1 MKRLV
6 KSSIK
11 LKRWC
16 EMALHAKLSASSSHR
31 WLNCLGSI
39 KAEESYTDKGSIYA
53 AEGTTAH
60 ALAEMKL
67 NGRDIHE
74 LIGQEVE
81 GFPVSKEMVNN
92 VMSYVDYVQ
101 SIGGDQFYEVR
112 VDFSNVVPEGFGT
125 SDAIAI
131 VGKTI
136 HVIDLKYGQGEKVD
150 AEDNSQGML
159 YAIGALNDYGF
170 IYEIESI
177 VIHIF
182 QPRINNFSNWEIGV
196 EQLTN
201 WADWVSEQ
209 AKIVLSDDAPRSA
222 SDKACKFCKAKHDC
236 PTLHDYVTNMIGND
250 FDDLTQPE
258 KVDPSELR
266 RIMENKKLILGWLDA
281 IESSITD
288 KLKNGE
294 TVDGFKLV
302 NGRSSRKWID
312 DEGRVSASLSEFLT
326 EDEMFKRTLL
336 SPAQAEKLLGKKNAS
351 AIVDLVIKSEGAP
364 TLAFESDSR
373 KSIKEK
379 IADDFETI

>member
-1 MKRLV
+1 
-6 KSSIK
+6 
-11 LKRWC
+11 
-16 EMALHAKLSASSSHR
+16 MALHAKLSASSSHR

-39 KAEESYTDKGSIYA
+39 KAEEGYKDKGSIYA

-92 VMSYVDYVQ
+92 VLSYVDYVQ
-101 SIGGDQFYEVR
+101 SIGGEQFYEVR

-136 HVIDLKYGQGEKVD
+136 HYIDLNYGQGEKVD
-150 AEDNSQGML
+150 AEENSQGML

-182 QPRINNFSNWEIGV
+182 QPRINNFSSWELGV
-196 EQLTN
+196 EQLTK
-201 WADWVSEQ
+201 WADWVTER
-209 AKIVLSDDAPRSA
+209 AKIVLSDNPPRSA
-222 SDKACKFCKAKHDC
+222 SDKACKFCKAKHEC
-236 PTLHDYVTNMIGND
+236 TALHDYVTRMIGSD

-258 KVDPSELR
+258 VVPADELR

-294 TVDGFKLV
+294 VVDGFKLV

-312 DEGRVSASLSEFLT
+312 DEDTISATLSEFLT
-326 EDEMFKRTLL
+326 EDEIYKKTIL
-336 SPAQAEKLLGKKNAS
+336 SPAQAEKLLGKKNAT

-373 KSIKEK
+373 KLINEK
-379 IADDFETI
+379 VVDDFDKI